1 MTTTTTK
8 PNKPCLGSD
17 TTTRGVRITV
27 QPAYSTLE
35 SDPANNYYK
44 FVYRIRIRN
53 DSDRTVQLVSRHWI
67 IVDANGERQEVRGG
81 GVVGRQ
87 PVLEPG
93 QAFEYASFCPL
104 ATPWGTME
112 GSYLMR
118 EPLERVEPAS
128 ELTEAAEIERPPAGE
143 PFEAMISRFY
153 LVCPPEAE
161 GLP

>member
-1 MTTTTTK
+1 MTTILTRPK
-8 PNKPCLGSD
+8 LGSD

-27 QPAYSTLE
+27 QPAYSAVE

-44 FVYRIRIRN
+44 FIYRIRIRN

-67 IVDANGERQEVRGG
+67 IVDANGERQEVRGS

-104 ATPWGTME
+104 GTPWGTME
-112 GSYLMR
+112 GSYQMR
-118 EPLERVEPAS
+118 EPARLAGQSPGAPAEGEQAS
-128 ELTEAAEIERPPAGE
+128 AGE
-143 PFEAMISRFY
+143 TFDARIARFF
-153 LVCPPEAE
+153 LVCPPEVE
-161 GLP
+161 TTP